1 MGDAENWTIVPL
13 LNGYKYGLARRRFLQ
28 TATGGLRLQKAPC
41 SIHVLQLLLYL
52 SPAIAA
58 APFIAL
64 DAAAVWNEYYLSL
77 VYSCATA
84 LVIFSLRATETCVR
98 WRKRATVQIA
108 ASDGARVQLND
119 EERVDITSCCSYE
132 TLRFLVHPKGIVSL
146 FLHSLLVTGL
156 LSFASSF
163 LLLPRVLSKHLPI
176 PAAVTVGALGW
187 LASCSAHY
195 SLNVSPPHETA
206 TYRPTDRL
214 ELRPLTRPTHIICV
228 ATAFIPIRYTLYQ
241 ARTVHASC
249 HSRSHNCHTCPDSA
263 GWQSTAQTST
273 YSCCMLACVCCR
285 WAGCVGCCPHW
296 TPYYPGPW
304 SRPSPASWEAH
315 QWPLISGIC
324 TYCTW

>member
-1 MGDAENWTIVPL
+1 MGDPENWTVVPL
-13 LNGYKYGLARRRFLQ
+13 LNSYKYGLARRRFLQ
-28 TATGGLRLQKAPC
+28 TATGGLRLQRAPC

-52 SPAIAA
+52 GPVIAA

-64 DAAAVWNEYYLSL
+64 DAVAVWNEYYLSL

-108 ASDGARVQLND
+108 ASEGARAQHND
-119 EERVDITSCCSYE
+119 EERVEITSCCSYE
-132 TLRFLVHPKGIVSL
+132 TVRFLVHPKGIVSL
-146 FLHSLLVTGL
+146 FFHSLLVTGL

-214 ELRPLTRPTHIICV
+214 ELRPLMRPTYIICI
-228 ATAFIPIRYTLYQ
+228 ATAFIPIRYVLRLYM
-241 ARTVHASC
+241 HY
-249 HSRSHNCHTCPDSA
+249 
-263 GWQSTAQTST
+263 TSV
-273 YSCCMLACVCCR
+273 YM
-285 WAGCVGCCPHW
+285 
-296 TPYYPGPW
+296 
-304 SRPSPASWEAH
+304 
-315 QWPLISGIC
+315 
-324 TYCTW
+324 